1 MTTPKKNF
9 GPRLSAWAFLLLLTL
24 QSPNAVS
31 QHPREW
37 QSSTGTTVVAQ
48 LVSQTAE
55 KVQLIDPNGKAY
67 SLPQEKLSYQD
78 RRYLKLQEI
87 VNSDIRQFEAVAKQ
101 IDTIKTTPQV
111 TIEALTKLAKDYPI
125 SPYASLWA
133 GVATAVALNDTD
145 RATIHFRDA
154 GRRIREQQKT
164 DPNRHRRTLISF
176 HINLAICFLKKK
188 DAESACEEIVHAFEL
203 AKEPPSV
210 LRHNGNQLA
219 ELTREGL
226 GLKVPPAL
234 RNKLVAAIAKAAAQ
248 PSKAELQTGWFY
260 SLDLEP
266 AESLGAELSL
276 IGSEPPG
283 IDLELIA
290 TGTGVVCATDHILTV
305 AKTVTHPYYEPH
317 VLTAAVP
324 NAEGGWTLMPVNNCV
339 MGDGKSDLS
348 LLRVDNLPLKPVT
361 FHEPNDKASG
371 DLSILG
377 FERGADIL
385 KTGMK
390 SENGSIKKSE
400 VQSPVFQTTATV
412 DAGNRGGACV
422 DSSWRV
428 VGINWQRSSD
438 KGARGECYSMSGIRD
453 WMLSNAPTTIL
464 NTALADSPKEQRE
477 NLRKSVVPIL
487 AWHKNQNQQNL
498 QFGVLRDEWCIACRG
513 KSIVPCRTCSG
524 TGAIQ
529 TGTTKVQSAFN
540 PINGTAN
547 YVDVPTKKTCDTC
560 DGRGKVRCTFCEK
573 GKLPG
578 GTGSAK
584 K

>member
-1 MTTPKKNF
+1 MTTPKANF
-9 GPRLSAWAFLLLLTL
+9 GPWMFATAFLVLLTL
-24 QSPNAVS
+24 QTSSAVS
-31 QHPREW
+31 QPPREW

-48 LVSQTAE
+48 LVGQTAE

-67 SLPQEKLSYQD
+67 SLAPEKLSDLD
-78 RRYLKLQEI
+78 RRYLKLQEF
-87 VNSDIRQFEAVAKQ
+87 VNSDIRQFEAVAKH
-101 IDTIKTTPQV
+101 IDAIKTTPQT
-111 TIEALTKLAKDYPI
+111 TIEALTKLAKDYPV

-154 GRRIREQQKT
+154 SRRIKEQQKT
-164 DPNRHRRTLISF
+164 DPSRHRRTLISF

-188 DAESACEEIVHAFEL
+188 DAESACEELVLAFEL

-219 ELTREGL
+219 ELTREGS

-234 RNKLVAAIAKAAAQ
+234 RNKLVASLAKAAAQ

-266 AESLGAELSL
+266 PESLGAELSL
-276 IGSEPPG
+276 IGGEPPSK
-283 IDLELIA
+283 DLELIA
-290 TGTGVVCATDHILTV
+290 TGTGIVCATDHVLTV
-305 AKTVTHPYYEPH
+305 AKAVTHPYYKPQ

-324 NAEGGWTLMPVNNCV
+324 NAEGGWTLMPVTNCV
-339 MGDGKSDLS
+339 MGDGKSDLA
-348 LLRVDNLPLKPVT
+348 LLRVDRLPLKPVT
-361 FHEPNDKASG
+361 FHESNEKVSG
-371 DLSILG
+371 DVSILG
-377 FERGADIL
+377 FDRGADIL
-385 KTGMK
+385 KTGLK
-390 SENGSIKKSE
+390 SETGSIKQSE
-400 VQSPVFQTTATV
+400 EQSLVFRTTAAV

-428 VGINWQRSSD
+428 IGTNWQRSSE
-438 KGARGECYSMSGIRD
+438 KGSRGECYSMNGIRD
-453 WMLSNAPTTIL
+453 WMRLNASTITL
-464 NTALADSPKEQRE
+464 NTTPAESPKEQRE

-487 AWHKNQNQQNL
+487 AWHKNQSPLNL
-498 QFGVLRDEWCIACRG
+498 EFGVLRDEWCIACRG
-513 KSIVPCRTCSG
+513 KSIVACRTCNG
-524 TGAIQ
+524 AGAIQ
-529 TGTTKVQSAFN
+529 TGTTKVQAAFN
-540 PINGTAN
+540 PINKTSN
-547 YVDVPTKKTCDTC
+547 YIDVPTKKTCETC

-578 GTGSAK
+578 GTGASK